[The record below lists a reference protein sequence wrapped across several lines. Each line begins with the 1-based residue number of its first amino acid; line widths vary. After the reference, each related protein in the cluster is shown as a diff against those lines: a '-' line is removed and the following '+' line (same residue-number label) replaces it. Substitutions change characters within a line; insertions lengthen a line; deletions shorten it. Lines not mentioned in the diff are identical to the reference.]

1 MEILPFTCGIA
12 AQICLKH
19 SLVCQDGFCSSFS
32 QFTAIIQD
40 THMIG
45 DRLYQVHVMLDKQQ
59 SRPALV
65 TPPPKVIGKRLYFF
79 VRNTRCWFV
88 KQDEAWM
95 EDQCTR
101 YPYQLLYTKGK
112 YLDNCIAIVL

>member
-1 MEILPFTCGIA
+1 MEILPFTRSIA

-19 SLVCQDGFCSSFS
+19 SLVCQDSFCSSFS

-40 THMIG
+40 TYMIR
-45 DRLYQVHVMLDKQQ
+45 DRLYQVHVMFDKQQ
-59 SRPALV
+59 GRPDLV
-65 TPPPKVIGKRLYFF
+65 TPPLKVTGKRLNFF
-79 VRNTRCWFV
+79 LWNTRCWFV

-112 YLDNCIAIVL
+112 YFDNCIAIVL